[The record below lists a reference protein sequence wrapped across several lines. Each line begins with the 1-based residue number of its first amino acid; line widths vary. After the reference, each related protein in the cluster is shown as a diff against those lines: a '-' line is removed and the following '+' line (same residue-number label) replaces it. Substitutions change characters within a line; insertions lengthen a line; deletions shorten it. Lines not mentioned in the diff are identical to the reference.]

1 MYTDIIDNSGLI
13 FTYEENPREHKAGVM
28 VVGHEIDYKMVIPPN
43 APNFTVTS
51 VCSDSCTAQVPVLCM
66 ANTFYFD
73 TQIEFPNWRNSCD
86 RKHASYSLYW

>member
-1 MYTDIIDNSGLI
+1 MYTDIIDSSGLI

-51 VCSDSCTAQVPVLCM
+51 VCSDSCTAKVPVSLL
-66 ANTFYFD
+66 THFIFD
-73 TQIEFPNWRNSCD
+73 TQIEFPN
-86 RKHASYSLYW
+86 